1 MKPKEMITHLWTTH
15 SPPHMKGIDA
25 RAQINHIELLQ
36 YLLLSPESKQ
46 LDSAVHLTFPFAR
59 LKAQAHH
66 AAHPGPRLPVS
77 GAPGSLQD
85 AEEQRSL
92 FRLGPFSV

>member
-1 MKPKEMITHLWTTH
+1 
-15 SPPHMKGIDA
+15 MKGIDA

-46 LDSAVHLTFPFAR
+46 LDSAVLLTLPFAR
-59 LKAQAHH
+59 LKAQAHP
-66 AAHPGPRLPVS
+66 AAQLGPRLPMS
-77 GAPGSLQD
+77 GAPGNLWD

-92 FRLGPFSV
+92 F